1 MCLGKGEMMDE
12 KKSFEEL
19 MSFIEEMGGWD
30 ELDEADLES
39 VRQRVKKMDVNDWQK
54 AYEKY
59 YSNPEVIEKIR
70 KEQLRART
78 YSP

>member
-1 MCLGKGEMMDE
+1 MK

-19 MSFIEEMGGWD
+19 MSFIEEMGGWE

>member
-1 MCLGKGEMMDE
+1 MDE

-19 MSFIEEMGGWD
+19 MSFIEEMGGWE

>member
-1 MCLGKGEMMDE
+1 MMDE

-19 MSFIEEMGGWD
+19 MSFIEEMGGWE